1 MSAKSESAI
10 ELLRQLEEPLVS
22 QSRNYP
28 LDEDTLL
35 VTMLDTPY
43 YPPYMPD
50 ALHYHNCLEIGFCV
64 AGYGKV
70 SLCDNVLPYSG
81 GSAVVVPRGVYHSQM
96 NMGEPLTQ
104 WRYLVINEEQLK
116 RHTPERYRQPIAE
129 LMDSIRNTGLFL
141 ENLPADSG
149 IPDLVQ
155 LMFDMR
161 RRDGG
166 NAARDLELCAVLLL
180 TLIAR
185 QERRLEGWDMEIGEP
200 AEAHLRQP
208 IEPALSYVYE
218 HYKEDI
224 RIEHLAKSCSMS
236 ESYFRKLF
244 LRIMGQQPLEYVNR
258 YRVHRSLNLLLTTSD
273 SVQNI
278 AMRTGFSSIAAYNR
292 NFKRFVGESPTV
304 WRAKRRR
311 Q

>member
-1 MSAKSESAI
+1 MSAKIENEI
-10 ELLRQLEEPLVS
+10 ELLRQMEEPLVS
-22 QSRNYP
+22 ESRSYP
-28 LDEDTLL
+28 LSGDDVL
-35 VTMLDTPY
+35 VTMLDTPF
-43 YPPYMPD
+43 YPPYVEG
-50 ALHYHNCLEIGFCV
+50 ALHYHNCLEIGVCA
-64 AGYGKV
+64 AGRGKV
-70 SLCDNVLPYSG
+70 HLRDNVLPFST
-81 GSAVVVPRGVYHSQM
+81 GSVIVVPRGVYHSQH
-96 NMGEPLTQ
+96 NMGEPLTH
-104 WRYLVINEEQLK
+104 WRYLVINDEQLL
-116 RHTPERYRQPIAE
+116 RHIPERYRQPVTE
-129 LMDSIRNTGLFL
+129 LMDDIQKTGLFL
-141 ENLPADSG
+141 ESLPADSG
-149 IPDLVQ
+149 IIDLMQ

-166 NAARDLELCAVLLL
+166 NAARDLELCAMLLL

-185 QERRLEGWDMEIGEP
+185 QERRFEGWEMEIGEP
-200 AEAHLRQP
+200 AEMHLRQP
-208 IEPALSYVYE
+208 IEPALGYVYE
-218 HYKEDI
+218 NYKRDI

-258 YRVHRSLNLLLTTSD
+258 YRIHRSLNLLLTTSD

-292 NFKRFVGESPTV
+292 NFKRFVGESPTA